1 MTAVAEHPTNTP
13 DSTELT
19 VALPRP
25 RLEMLNPGML
35 SIATNVR
42 KELDMTPEFLNSVKQ
57 HGVIVPIVAQI
68 TDEGEI
74 HVLYGQR
81 RTVAALEG
89 GLTVVPVYVSE
100 SQADADRIAKQ
111 VVENDQ
117 RAGLNEADR
126 ADAYQQLALLGVSA
140 AQIAKRTGAKKAT
153 VEDAIKAK
161 STDAGAKA
169 LHDGYTVDQALVLA
183 EFDGDEE
190 AVAELESVIAD
201 EPEYLD
207 HIAQKLRDDRASR
220 EALEAFR
227 TELTEQGKTIV
238 EDAGYYADSDA
249 IYVEHL
255 NKADGEQATEE
266 DANAVV
272 IETNYL
278 RQHKAMPVVTGWE
291 ELGFTPRRERYTGGT
306 QAVTGPMT
314 EDQKE
319 ERRTLIAN
327 NKAAVSAETVRRAFV
342 KTLLS
347 RKTAPKG
354 WQYFTIHAIT
364 HHPETARTYDG
375 ELAAG
380 MIGAKLEESSGW
392 SWNPLK
398 DHVAGTKNRPE
409 FAMIALVCAG
419 YEKQFPKDAWRRP
432 SQVHKDYLNQLVTWG
447 YTASETEQII
457 IDAN

>member
-1 MTAVAEHPTNTP
+1 MTAIAENPT
-13 DSTELT
+13 DSAELT

-25 RLEMLNPGML
+25 RLEMLNPAML
-35 SIATNVR
+35 TVATNVR
-42 KELDMTPEFLNSVKQ
+42 KDLGMTQKFLDSVKQ

-81 RTVAALEG
+81 RTIAAVEG
-89 GLTVVPVYVSE
+89 ELDSVPVYVSE
-100 SQADADRIAKQ
+100 TQGEADRIAKQ
-111 VVENDQ
+111 IVENDM
-117 RAGLNEADR
+117 RSGLNETDR
-126 ADAYQQLALLGVSA
+126 AEGYQQLALLGVSA
-140 AQIAKRTGAKKAT
+140 AQIAERTGAKDKT
-153 VEDAIKAK
+153 VVEDAIKAK
-161 STDAGAKA
+161 STVTGAKA
-169 LHDGYTVDQALVLA
+169 LQDGYTVDQALVLA

-220 EALEAFR
+220 EALEALK

-238 EDAGYYADSDA
+238 EDAGYYADSEA

-272 IETNYL
+272 IQTNYL

-291 ELGFTPRRERYTGGT
+291 ELGFTPRLERYTGGT

-375 ELAAG
+375 DLAAE
-380 MIGAKLEESSGW
+380 MIGAKVEESNTWG
-392 SWNPLK
+392 WNPLK

-419 YEKQFPKDAWRRP
+419 YEKQLPKDAWRNP
-432 SQVHKDYLNQLVTWG
+432 GQVHKDYLNQLVTWG

>member
-1 MTAVAEHPTNTP
+1 MTAIAENAT
-13 DSTELT
+13 DSAELT

-25 RLEMLNPGML
+25 RLELLNPAML
-35 SIATNVR
+35 TIATNVR
-42 KELDMTPEFLNSVKQ
+42 KELDMTPEFLDSVKQ

-89 GLTVVPVYVSE
+89 GLSEVPVYVSE

-126 ADAYQQLALLGVSA
+126 AEAYQQLVLLGVSA
-140 AQIAKRTGAKKAT
+140 TQIAKRTGAKKAA

-161 STDAGAKA
+161 STVTGAKA
-169 LHDGYTVDQALVLA
+169 LQDGYTVDQALVLA

-207 HIAQKLRDDRASR
+207 HVAQKLRDDRASR
-220 EALEAFR
+220 EALEALR
-227 TELTEQGKTIV
+227 TELTAQGKTIV
-238 EDAGYYADSDA
+238 EDAGYYADSEA
-249 IYVEHL
+249 IYVDHL

-272 IETNYL
+272 IQTNYL
-278 RQHKAMPVVTGWE
+278 RQHKALPVVTGWE
-291 ELGFTPRRERYTGGT
+291 ELGFTPRLERYTGGT
-306 QAVTGPMT
+306 QAVTGPLT

-327 NKAAVSAETVRRAFV
+327 NKAAVSGLLTELRRRV
-342 KTLLS
+342 WIRVLRRGGS
-347 RKTAPKG
+347 RGRSAT
-354 WQYFTIHAIT
+354 Q
-364 HHPETARTYDG
+364 TARGTDWPT
-375 ELAAG
+375 
-380 MIGAKLEESSGW
+380 SG
-392 SWNPLK
+392 
-398 DHVAGTKNRPE
+398 RR
-409 FAMIALVCAG
+409 
-419 YEKQFPKDAWRRP
+419 RRP
-432 SQVHKDYLNQLVTWG
+432 KNGWPLALRRHRRQRARDRGLLIVPPGSR
-447 YTASETEQII
+447 SERYEPLDRPLLRQ
-457 IDAN
+457 